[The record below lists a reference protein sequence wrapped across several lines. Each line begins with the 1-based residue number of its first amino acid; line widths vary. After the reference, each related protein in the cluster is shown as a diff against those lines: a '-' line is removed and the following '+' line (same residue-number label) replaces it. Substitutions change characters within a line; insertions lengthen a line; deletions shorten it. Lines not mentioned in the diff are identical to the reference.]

1 MRVRGGTGRNPARD
15 IGGSPT
21 GLDVR
26 LEAPGEAA
34 LPLVLP
40 VARGA
45 PEPRP

>member
-1 MRVRGGTGRNPARD
+1 MGRIPARD
-15 IGGSPT
+15 IERSPT

-26 LEAPGEAA
+26 PEATREAA
-34 LPLVLP
+34 LPLAP